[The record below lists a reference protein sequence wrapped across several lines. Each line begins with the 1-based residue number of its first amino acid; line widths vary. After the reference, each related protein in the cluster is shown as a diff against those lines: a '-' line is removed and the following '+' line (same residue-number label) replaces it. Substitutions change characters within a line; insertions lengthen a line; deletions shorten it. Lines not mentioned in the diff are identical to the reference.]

1 MSRVM
6 IGLLVAVHLK
16 PMPIVDPSRVVGDG
30 YLPAA
35 LLRAD
40 EGQTA
45 YRLDVSND
53 GRPVKC
59 AIERRSGFADLDK
72 RACAII
78 TWRAGF
84 KPTFDRN
91 GVAVKSSYAGKI
103 TGQITVITAAP
114 ESN

>member
-1 MSRVM
+1 M

-16 PMPIVDPSRVVGDG
+16 PMPIVDPSGVVGDG

-53 GRPVKC
+53 GRTVKC
-59 AIERRSGFADLDK
+59 AIERRRGFADLDK

>member
-1 MSRVM
+1 M

-59 AIERRSGFADLDK
+59 AIERCSGFASLDK

-78 TWRAGF
+78 MWRVRF
-84 KPTFDRN
+84 KPTVDRN
-91 GVAVKSSYAGKI
+91 DVTVKSSYAGKI
-103 TGQITVITAAP
+103 TGQIAVVTAAP

>member
-1 MSRVM
+1 M

-16 PMPIVDPSRVVGDG
+16 PMPIVDPSGVVGDG

-78 TWRAGF
+78 TWRAWF

>member
-1 MSRVM
+1 M

-16 PMPIVDPSRVVGDG
+16 PMPIVDPSGVVGDG

-59 AIERRSGFADLDK
+59 AIERCSGFASLDK

-78 TWRAGF
+78 MWRVRF
-84 KPTFDRN
+84 KPTVDRN
-91 GVAVKSSYAGKI
+91 DVTVKSSYAGKI
-103 TGQITVITAAP
+103 TGQIAVVTAAP